1 MTPMVRISG
10 LNKSFGKLHVL
21 KDVNLDFA
29 KGQVSCVI
37 GPSGSG
43 KSTML
48 RCINRLEIPDS
59 GTILVADELIGYQR
73 EGSDFRE
80 LSASRLADQRAKI
93 GMVFQRFNLFPHLT
107 VLQNIIEA
115 PMRVHRMKKA
125 DATSE
130 AFRLLE
136 QVGLVEKANSYPDT
150 LSGGQMQRI
159 AIARALAM
167 KPELILFD
175 EPTSALDPEKVGE
188 VLDVLRDLAHTG
200 MTMVIVT
207 HEISFARDIA
217 DDLIFM
223 ADGKVVERGA
233 PGTLL
238 DHATHPR
245 TREFL
250 SLVNQ
255 DGL

>member
-1 MTPMVRISG
+1 MKPMVSIRG
-10 LNKSFGKLHVL
+10 LNKSFGALHVL
-21 KDVNLDFA
+21 KDIDVDFA
-29 KGQVSCVI
+29 KGQVTCVI

-48 RCINRLEIPDS
+48 RCINRLAIPDS
-59 GTILVADELIGYQR
+59 GLILVADALMGYQQ
-73 EGSDFRE
+73 EGRNFRE
-80 LSASRLADQRAKI
+80 LSSSRLAEQRAKI
-93 GMVFQRFNLFPHLT
+93 GMVFQHFNLFPHLT

-115 PMRVHRMKKA
+115 PMRVLRIKKA
-125 DATSE
+125 EAMAD

-136 QVGLVEKANSYPDT
+136 QVGLVDKAGSYPDT

-188 VLDVLRDLAHTG
+188 VLDVLRDLARTG
-200 MTMVIVT
+200 MTMIIVT
-207 HEISFARDIA
+207 HEIAFARDIA

-223 ADGKVVERGA
+223 ADGKVVERGV
-233 PGTLL
+233 PTTLL

-250 SLVNQ
+250 SLV
-255 DGL
+255 L

>member
-1 MTPMVRISG
+1 MKPMVKISC
-10 LNKSFGKLHVL
+10 LNKSFGNVHVL
-21 KDVNLDFA
+21 KDVDLEIA
-29 KGQVSCVI
+29 TGQVSCVI

-59 GTILVADELIGYQR
+59 GTIIVADEVIGYRR
-73 EGSDFRE
+73 EGPNYRE
-80 LSASRLADQRAKI
+80 LSPARLAEQRAKI

-107 VLQNIIEA
+107 ALENIIEA
-115 PMRVHRMKKA
+115 PMRVQKVPKSQAKA
-125 DATSE
+125 DAM
-130 AFRLLE
+130 RLLE
-136 QVGLVEKANSYPDT
+136 QVGLVDKAASYPTT

-175 EPTSALDPEKVGE
+175 EPTSALDPERVGE
-188 VLDVLRDLAHTG
+188 VLDVMKALARTG
-200 MTMVIVT
+200 ITMLVVT
-207 HEISFARDIA
+207 HEIAFARNIA

-223 ADGKVVERGA
+223 ADGTVVERGA
-233 PGTLL
+233 PAALL
-238 DHATHPR
+238 DAPRHPR

-250 SLVNQ
+250 SLVK
-255 DGL
+255 